1 MKYVILGTAGHIDH
15 GKTTLIKAL
24 TGRDTDNLEEEKRR
38 GISINLGFTYFDLP
52 NGDRV
57 GIIDAPGHERFV
69 KNMMSGTVGVD
80 IVLMIIAADDGVM
93 PQTLEHAEILTF
105 MGVKSS
111 IIVITKCDTVDEDIL
126 DLVEE
131 DIKESLSSTILKDSP
146 IVKVDSISKRGFDEL
161 ISLIEKKAL
170 EIEEDDFDFNTPTRL
185 NVDRSF
191 SLKGHGTI
199 ITGTLIEGYI
209 DVNEKYE
216 LYPSKKEVKIRSIEV
231 HGQNVQRALRGQR
244 TAINITNLSKDE
256 INRGDIIASKNS
268 LVESKIIDAK
278 ISLSVHTDIVLE
290 HWSRVRVFHGTREIL
305 ARIVPLDKK
314 TVEKGENAFVQLRL
328 EEAIY
333 CKINDKFVIRSY
345 SPVNTIGGGIVIDTV
360 SKKFNIRDTD
370 HLNALLEKEKFGLK
384 EMIYDYINRV
394 DFGTSFEDI
403 YSYTGQIEGEINKN
417 LSDLIKDEKIFK
429 VNDLY
434 FSDNYLNN
442 IIEKMNQL
450 LTKYHKEFPLEAGL
464 KKEELREKVARQIT
478 AKDFNSLLALK
489 AFKGNF
495 KSDTL
500 YVSKK
505 DFQIDLSGD
514 KSKLADDILNRM
526 KEAEPGL
533 LKDSDFTSNVNEK
546 KTLTFLLKGQVK
558 KLDNFVIRSEYYNKI
573 KNTLIEY
580 LEKNK
585 EISIAEFRDLNGFSR
600 KIALA
605 ILEEFDK
612 NKITKRGEDTRSLY
626 K

>member
-384 EMIYDYINRV
+384 EIIYDYINRV